1 MQPFEA
7 NIFKG
12 PLLPIT
18 IASLPTTQKHFD
30 LTVLL
35 MRQQKLNYSLVVFV
49 PCLNSLAQT
58 KKKESDNLQLP
69 KASNP
74 KDRKICQLCFILQFL
89 QLKCHEGHCPQYFFN
104 YFTFNNRVHYLKDYF
119 SDSLEGNVHQL
130 TRVSHSKKTQ
140 ESASLIGT
148 FNEVTMKQYVL
159 FATRKQVNLTQAF
172 KNKSPLKIQGVK
184 PTASKPF
191 HITTEEYAISNKQKL
206 HLLHWNLNSV
216 NNLLLNYALLMKPL
230 PKIFMRP
237 WI

>member
-1 MQPFEA
+1 MQTFEA

-35 MRQQKLNYSLVVFV
+35 MRQQKLKYSPVVVV
-49 PCLNSLAQT
+49 PCLNFLAQT
-58 KKKESDNLQLP
+58 KKKESDNLQPP

-74 KDRKICQLCFILQFL
+74 KDKNLSVMFYFTVFTIEICY
-89 QLKCHEGHCPQYFFN
+89 EGHYPQYFFN

-130 TRVSHSKKTQ
+130 TRVTHSKKTQ

-148 FNEVTMKQYVL
+148 FNEVTMK
-159 FATRKQVNLTQAF
+159 
-172 KNKSPLKIQGVK
+172 
-184 PTASKPF
+184 
-191 HITTEEYAISNKQKL
+191 
-206 HLLHWNLNSV
+206 
-216 NNLLLNYALLMKPL
+216 
-230 PKIFMRP
+230 
-237 WI
+237 